1 MRIAERRAFAVLLA
15 LVFLAGC
22 YADLDWRK
30 LASDDGRFQ
39 VLMPARSQSTT
50 RVLGAGATM
59 TLWTATA
66 RDALFG
72 AGFTDYADD
81 ASAHLAEARDALS
94 RNVAGT
100 VVDDLA
106 DPAIAKRALARDAAP
121 GARRITISGNTGATA
136 KQALRPVIVHARL
149 IPAGKRLYQLVVMT
163 RPDALTPSE
172 LDMFFSSFEL
182 LREQ

>member
-1 MRIAERRAFAVLLA
+1 MRIAERRVFAVLLA
-15 LVFLAGC
+15 LAFLAGC
-22 YADLDWRK
+22 YADLDWRN
-30 LASDDGRFQ
+30 LASDDGKFQ

-50 RVLGAGATM
+50 RVLGTGATM

-72 AGFTDYADD
+72 AGFTDYEDD
-81 ASAHLAEARDALS
+81 ASTHVAEARDALS

-106 DPAIAKRALARDAAP
+106 DPAIAKGLLARDAAP
-121 GARRITISGNTGATA
+121 VARRITINGNTGASA
-136 KQALRPVIVHARL
+136 KGALRPVIVHARL
-149 IPAGKRLYQLVVMT
+149 VPAGKRLYQLVVMT
-163 RPDALTPSE
+163 RPDALTPSD

-182 LREQ
+182 LRE